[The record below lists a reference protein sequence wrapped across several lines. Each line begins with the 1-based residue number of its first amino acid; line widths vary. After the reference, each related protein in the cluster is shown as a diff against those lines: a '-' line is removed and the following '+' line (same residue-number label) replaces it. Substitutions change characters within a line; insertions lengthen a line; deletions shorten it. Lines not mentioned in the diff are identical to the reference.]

1 MLTLNFMDKP
11 LNQADENKSDHLNQS
26 NLQFL
31 LISGSLIGINFGLM
45 IFVGMYWLNPSF
57 HVFIAGKPL

>member
-1 MLTLNFMDKP
+1 MQALKLMDKP
-11 LNQADENKSDHLNQS
+11 LNQADKKESDHPNQS
-26 NLQFL
+26 KFQFL

-57 HVFIAGKPL
+57 HSLLTGKPL

>member
-1 MLTLNFMDKP
+1 MNLIGKYMNK
-11 LNQADENKSDHLNQS
+11 AYANKSDHPNQS

-45 IFVGMYWLNPSF
+45 FFVGMYWLNPPF
-57 HVFIAGKPL
+57 HTFLTGKPL